1 MVTNNQYLLIGQSP
15 QLSLFDRDLIVIKQ
29 CTWKYGPIRDIC
41 WSLGLNCFIVI
52 TDMNKAFLVNG
63 FNLSIDSIEP
73 IHNQLW
79 MSCTCSNSLLYLVS
93 LTNAVVEFSLLPFIS
108 YKRRWDQPET
118 SKKNEFIKDIA
129 CNDNILALV
138 VASYLNKMVHL
149 ILRSLTTFDQLFS
162 IHLDI
167 KHPSYQ
173 LPIRCCPFKN
183 NDWIVI
189 EANTSHLFHVD
200 KDGKIKGTL
209 KYDRQPYNAVLFGS
223 NILVIR
229 TDNTI
234 NFHQL

>member
-1 MVTNNQYLLIGQSP
+1 
-15 QLSLFDRDLIVIKQ
+15 
-29 CTWKYGPIRDIC
+29 
-41 WSLGLNCFIVI
+41 
-52 TDMNKAFLVNG
+52 
-63 FNLSIDSIEP
+63 
-73 IHNQLW
+73 
-79 MSCTCSNSLLYLVS
+79 
-93 LTNAVVEFSLLPFIS
+93 
-108 YKRRWDQPET
+108 
-118 SKKNEFIKDIA
+118 
-129 CNDNILALV
+129 
-138 VASYLNKMVHL
+138 MVHL
-149 ILRSLTTFDQLFS
+149 ILRSLTTFDQLFL